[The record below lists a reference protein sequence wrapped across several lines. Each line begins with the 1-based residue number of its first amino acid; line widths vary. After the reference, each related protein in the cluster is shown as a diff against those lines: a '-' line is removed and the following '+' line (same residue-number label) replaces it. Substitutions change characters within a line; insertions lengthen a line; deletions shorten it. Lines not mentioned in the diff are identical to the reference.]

1 MRLTCS
7 DDSLRISNRRL
18 AFPALVLNVVA
29 YLWAR
34 VILNPDI

>member
-1 MRLTCS
+1 MSGQLM
-7 DDSLRISNRRL
+7 L
-18 AFPALVLNVVA
+18 ALAVVLNVVA

>member
-1 MRLTCS
+1 LFTTIAGQI
-7 DDSLRISNRRL
+7 LL
-18 AFPALVLNVVA
+18 ASALALNVVS

>member
-1 MRLTCS
+1 MNTTLLFTRMLGQM
-7 DDSLRISNRRL
+7 LL
-18 AFPALVLNVVA
+18 AAAVVFNVVA